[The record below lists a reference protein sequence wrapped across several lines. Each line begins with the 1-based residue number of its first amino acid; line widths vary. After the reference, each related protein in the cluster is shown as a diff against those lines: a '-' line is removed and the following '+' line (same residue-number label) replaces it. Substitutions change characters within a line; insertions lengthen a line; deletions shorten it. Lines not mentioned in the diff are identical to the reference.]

1 MESSEYQNDWLT
13 AGNVLPLTD
22 PALVEDISKRLT
34 TNAAVM
40 QKETDAEKD
49 TRVLRLDL
57 FPLWVLLIIS
67 VSCLLSYLQRVFA
80 FDSVSFHC
88 AYGPT
93 LTPSSSIPPLV
104 AVELF

>member
-40 QKETDAEKD
+40 QKETDAEKEC
-49 TRVLRLDL
+49 
-57 FPLWVLLIIS
+57 FGWI
-67 VSCLLSYLQRVFA
+67 C
-80 FDSVSFHC
+80 FHC
-88 AYGPT
+88 GF
-93 LTPSSSIPPLV
+93 SS
-104 AVELF
+104 